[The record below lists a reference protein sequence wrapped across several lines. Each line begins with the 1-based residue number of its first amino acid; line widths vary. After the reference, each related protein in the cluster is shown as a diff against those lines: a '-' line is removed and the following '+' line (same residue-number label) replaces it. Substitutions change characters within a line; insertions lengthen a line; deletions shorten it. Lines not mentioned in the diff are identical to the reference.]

1 MLTEMILSMMTRLSF
16 PKTFA
21 TLFAAVVVAGLMVL
35 PASAQQTGEEI
46 RTADYDVSELTYPD
60 LPDFEVPE
68 PTRVELDNGMI
79 VFLLEDPELPQVNA
93 VARIGVGAVY
103 EPAEKRG
110 LASVTGTVMR
120 TGGTDGMSPDSVN
133 TVLENLGASVETNIG
148 ETSGSAYMSTLSDHV
163 DTVLPVFAEILR
175 APAFAEE
182 KVQQAKSRQKSGISR
197 RNDNAR
203 RIASREFDE
212 ILYGED
218 SPYAR
223 TPELYTIDRIEREDL
238 VDFHG
243 QYVHPNNVIVSVWGD
258 FDADR
263 MEQQLREQFGDWQ
276 APDDFTPPTP
286 PEPEAS
292 RTYSVNYVPKS
303 DVTQSTIYMGH
314 LGEITRDS
322 DDYSAVT
329 VMNEVLSGGFSGRL
343 FQQVRKEKGLAYAVY
358 GNYSAGYD
366 RAGRFFAGVGS
377 KSSSTVEATQAVMT
391 EVERMKQEAPAQE
404 ELTLA
409 KDSYL
414 NSFVFN
420 FDTEREI
427 LSRRATYEY
436 HDYPSNFLQ
445 QTRDAIEEVTPDD
458 VLSAAQTYLHP
469 DDSHILVVGNGNQF
483 SEDLSTLSQDGTVDT
498 LDISIPREPPSEDQD
513 APTAAEEEAMM
524 AGQELMASAK
534 EALGGSDF
542 DQIQNM
548 RVVTEQ
554 QGNESTLV
562 IRLPN
567 QLRTE
572 VNTAMGSITVVNDG
586 ETMKMKTP
594 KGTRTAPPSVRSRI
608 MGQLWRSIPYLM
620 ANLDHDQL
628 TVTAQGDTTME
639 ETTYQVARVDPPAGS
654 AYTLYLNAETMQPER
669 LTLEQTNPRS
679 GQQVRVTQTFADFR
693 EVSGVVLPFTTETVQ
708 SVGEKEKT
716 ITATIQSIDINV
728 DLEDGLFTIDSS
740 TGEGASQ

>member
-1 MLTEMILSMMTRLSF
+1 MNCVHPSRLLSVTVLS
-16 PKTFA
+16 
-21 TLFAAVVVAGLMVL
+21 LCLIGLCAVQ
-35 PASAQQTGEEI
+35 PASAQEDSVQ
-46 RTADYDVSELTYPD
+46 TADYDVTELTYPD

-68 PTRVELDNGMI
+68 PERVELENGMTI
-79 VFLLEDPELPQVNA
+79 FLLEDSELPQVNTT
-93 VARIGVGAVY
+93 ARIGVGSVY

-110 LASVTGTVMR
+110 LASITGTVMR
-120 TGGTDGMSPDSVN
+120 TGGTESMAPDSLN
-133 TVLENLGASVETNIG
+133 TVLENIGATVETNIG
-148 ETSGSAYMSTLSDHV
+148 ETSGSAYVSTLADHV
-163 DTVLPVFAEILR
+163 DTVLPIFAEVLR
-175 APAFAEE
+175 QPAFAEDR
-182 KVQQAKSRQKSGISR
+182 VQQAKSRVKSGISR
-197 RNDNAR
+197 RNDNASSIVR
-203 RIASREFDE
+203 RVFDKT
-212 ILYGED
+212 LYGED

-223 TPELYTIDRIEREDL
+223 TPELYTVDRVQRQDL
-238 VDFHG
+238 VDFHD
-243 QYVHPNNVIVSVWGD
+243 QYVHPNNVILSVWGD
-258 FDADR
+258 FDADQ
-263 MEQQLREQFGDWQ
+263 MEQALREQFGDWE
-276 APDDFTPPTP
+276 APADFEPPTP
-286 PEPEAS
+286 PEPDAERAH
-292 RTYSVNYVPKS
+292 SVNFVQKS
-303 DVTQSTIYMGH
+303 DVNQSKIRMGH
-314 LGEITRDS
+314 PGELTRRS
-322 DDYSAVT
+322 DDYASVQM
-329 VMNEVLSGGFSGRL
+329 MNEVLSGGFSGRL
-343 FQQVRKEKGLAYAVY
+343 FQEVRREKGLAYSVGGAY
-358 GNYSAGYD
+358 TAGYN
-366 RAGRFFAGVGS
+366 RPGRFYAGVAS
-377 KSSSTVEATQAVMT
+377 QSASTVEATNAVMT
-391 EVERMKQEAPAQE
+391 EVERMREEPPTQE
-404 ELTLA
+404 ELGLA

-420 FDTEREI
+420 FDSEREI

-436 HDYPSNFLQ
+436 YGYPADFLQ

-469 DDSHILVVGNGNQF
+469 DDSHILVVGNRNQF
-483 SEDLSTLSQDGTVDT
+483 SENLSTLSQDGAVDT

-572 VNTAMGSITVVNDG
+572 LNTAMGSITVVNDG

-608 MGQLWRSIPYLM
+608 MGQLWRSVPYLM
-620 ANLDHDQL
+620 ANLGHDGL
-628 TVTAQGDTTME
+628 TVTARGDTTME

>member
-1 MLTEMILSMMTRLSF
+1 MNSPHPSRLLSITALS
-16 PKTFA
+16 
-21 TLFAAVVVAGLMVL
+21 LLLIGLCPVQ
-35 PASAQQTGEEI
+35 PASAQEDGIQ
-46 RTADYDVSELTYPD
+46 TADYDVTELTYPD

-68 PTRVELDNGMI
+68 PERVELENGMTI
-79 VFLLEDPELPQVNA
+79 FLLEDSELPQVNA
-93 VARIGVGAVY
+93 TARIGVGSVY

-110 LASVTGTVMR
+110 LASITGTVMR
-120 TGGTDGMSPDSVN
+120 TGGTESMAPDSLN
-133 TVLENLGASVETNIG
+133 TVLENIGATVETNIG
-148 ETSGSAYMSTLSDHV
+148 ETSGSAYMSTLADHV
-163 DTVLPVFAEILR
+163 DTVLPIFAEVLR
-175 APAFAEE
+175 QPAFAEDR
-182 KVQQAKSRQKSGISR
+182 VQQAKSRVKSGISR
-197 RNDNAR
+197 RNDNASS
-203 RIASREFDE
+203 IVGREFE
-212 ILYGED
+212 KVLYGED

-223 TPELYTIDRIEREDL
+223 TPELYTVDRVRRQDL
-238 VDFHG
+238 VDFHD
-243 QYVHPNNVIVSVWGD
+243 QYVHPNNVILSVWGD
-258 FDADR
+258 FDADQ
-263 MEQQLREQFGDWQ
+263 MEQTLREQFGDWE
-276 APDDFTPPTP
+276 APADFEPPTP
-286 PEPEAS
+286 PEPDAERAH
-292 RTYSVNYVPKS
+292 SVNFVQKS
-303 DVTQSTIYMGH
+303 DVNQSKIRMGH
-314 LGEITRDS
+314 PGELTRRS
-322 DDYSAVT
+322 DDYASVQM
-329 VMNEVLSGGFSGRL
+329 MNEVLSGGFSGRL
-343 FQQVRKEKGLAYAVY
+343 FQEVRREKGLAYSVNGAY
-358 GNYSAGYD
+358 TAGYN
-366 RAGRFFAGVGS
+366 RPGRFYAGVAS
-377 KSSSTVEATQAVMT
+377 QSASTVEATNAVMT
-391 EVERMKQEAPAQE
+391 EVERMREEPPTQE
-404 ELTLA
+404 ELGLA

-420 FDTEREI
+420 FDSEREI

-436 HDYPSNFLQ
+436 YGYPADFLQ
-445 QTRDAIEEVTPDD
+445 QTRDAIEGVTPDD

-572 VNTAMGSITVVNDG
+572 LNTAMGSITVVNDG

-608 MGQLWRSIPYLM
+608 MGQLWRSVPYLM

-628 TVTAQGDTTME
+628 TVTARGDTTME
-639 ETTYQVARVDPPAGS
+639 ETTYQLARVDPPAGS

>member
-1 MLTEMILSMMTRLSF
+1 LSVTALS
-16 PKTFA
+16 
-21 TLFAAVVVAGLMVL
+21 LLLIGLCPVQ
-35 PASAQQTGEEI
+35 PASAQEDSIQ
-46 RTADYDVSELTYPD
+46 TADYDVTELTYPD

-68 PTRVELDNGMI
+68 PERVELENGMTI
-79 VFLLEDPELPQVNA
+79 FLLEDSELPQVNA
-93 VARIGVGAVY
+93 TARIGVGSVY

-110 LASVTGTVMR
+110 LASITGTVMR
-120 TGGTDGMSPDSVN
+120 TGGTESMAPDSLN
-133 TVLENLGASVETNIG
+133 TVLENIGATVETNIG
-148 ETSGSAYMSTLSDHV
+148 ETSGSAYMSTLADHV
-163 DTVLPVFAEILR
+163 DTVLPIFAEVLR
-175 APAFAEE
+175 QPAFAEDR
-182 KVQQAKSRQKSGISR
+182 VQQAKSRVKSGISR
-197 RNDNAR
+197 RNDNASS
-203 RIASREFDE
+203 IVGREFE
-212 ILYGED
+212 KVLYGED

-223 TPELYTIDRIEREDL
+223 TPELYTVDRVRRQDL
-238 VDFHG
+238 VDFHD
-243 QYVHPNNVIVSVWGD
+243 QYVHPNNVILSVWGD
-258 FDADR
+258 FDADQ
-263 MEQQLREQFGDWQ
+263 MEQTLREQFGDWE
-276 APDDFTPPTP
+276 APADFEPPTP
-286 PEPEAS
+286 PEPDAERAH
-292 RTYSVNYVPKS
+292 SVNFVQKS
-303 DVTQSTIYMGH
+303 DVNQSKIRMGH
-314 LGEITRDS
+314 PGELTRRS
-322 DDYSAVT
+322 DDYASVQM
-329 VMNEVLSGGFSGRL
+329 MNEVLSGGFSGRL
-343 FQQVRKEKGLAYAVY
+343 FQEVRREKGLAYSVNGAY
-358 GNYSAGYD
+358 TAGYN
-366 RAGRFFAGVGS
+366 RPGRFYAGVAS
-377 KSSSTVEATQAVMT
+377 QSASTVEATNAVMT
-391 EVERMKQEAPAQE
+391 EVERMREEPPTQE
-404 ELTLA
+404 ELGLA

-420 FDTEREI
+420 FDSEREI

-436 HDYPSNFLQ
+436 YGYPADFLQ

-608 MGQLWRSIPYLM
+608 MGQLWRSVPYLM
-620 ANLDHDQL
+620 ANLDHDGL
-628 TVTAQGDTTME
+628 TVTARGDTTME
-639 ETTYQVARVDPPAGS
+639 ETTYQLARVDPPAGS

>member
-1 MLTEMILSMMTRLSF
+1 MNCSHASRLLSITALS
-16 PKTFA
+16 
-21 TLFAAVVVAGLMVL
+21 LLLIGLCPVQ
-35 PASAQQTGEEI
+35 PASAQEDSIQ
-46 RTADYDVSELTYPD
+46 TADYDVTELTYPD

-68 PTRVELDNGMI
+68 PERVELENGMTI
-79 VFLLEDPELPQVNA
+79 FLLEDSELPQVNA
-93 VARIGVGAVY
+93 TARIGVGSVY

-110 LASVTGTVMR
+110 LASITGTVMR
-120 TGGTDGMSPDSVN
+120 TGGTESMAPDSLN
-133 TVLENLGASVETNIG
+133 TVLENIGATVETNIG
-148 ETSGSAYMSTLSDHV
+148 ETSGSAYMSTLADHV
-163 DTVLPVFAEILR
+163 DTVLPIFAEVLR
-175 APAFAEE
+175 QPAFAEDR
-182 KVQQAKSRQKSGISR
+182 VQQAKSRVKSGISR
-197 RNDNAR
+197 RNDNASS
-203 RIASREFDE
+203 IVGREFE
-212 ILYGED
+212 EVLYGED

-223 TPELYTIDRIEREDL
+223 TPELYTVDRVRRQDL
-238 VDFHG
+238 VDFHD
-243 QYVHPNNVIVSVWGD
+243 QYVHPNNVILSVWGD
-258 FDADR
+258 FDADQ
-263 MEQQLREQFGDWQ
+263 MEQTLREQFGDWE
-276 APDDFTPPTP
+276 APADFEPPTP
-286 PEPEAS
+286 PEPDAERAH
-292 RTYSVNYVPKS
+292 SVNFVQKS
-303 DVTQSTIYMGH
+303 DVNQSKIRMGH
-314 LGEITRDS
+314 PGELTRRS
-322 DDYSAVT
+322 DDYASVQM
-329 VMNEVLSGGFSGRL
+329 MNEVLSGGFSGRL
-343 FQQVRKEKGLAYAVY
+343 FQEVRREKGLAYSVNGAY
-358 GNYSAGYD
+358 TAGYN
-366 RAGRFFAGVGS
+366 RPGRFYAGVAS
-377 KSSSTVEATQAVMT
+377 QSASTVEATNAVLT
-391 EVERMKQEAPAQE
+391 EVERMREEPPTQE
-404 ELTLA
+404 ELGLA

-420 FDTEREI
+420 FDSEREI

-436 HDYPSNFLQ
+436 YGYPADFLQ
-445 QTRDAIEEVTPDD
+445 QTRDAIEGVTPDD

-483 SEDLSTLSQDGTVDT
+483 SEDLSTLSQDGAVDT

-513 APTAAEEEAMM
+513 APTVAEEEAMM

-572 VNTAMGSITVVNDG
+572 LNTAMGSITVVNDG

-608 MGQLWRSIPYLM
+608 MGQLWRSVPYLM
-620 ANLDHDQL
+620 ANLGHDGL
-628 TVTAQGDTTME
+628 TVTARGDTTME
-639 ETTYQVARVDPPAGS
+639 ETTYQLARVDPPAGS

>member
-1 MLTEMILSMMTRLSF
+1 MNSPYPSRFLSITALS
-16 PKTFA
+16 
-21 TLFAAVVVAGLMVL
+21 LLLIGLCPVQ
-35 PASAQQTGEEI
+35 PASAQEDGIQ
-46 RTADYDVSELTYPD
+46 TADYDVTELTYPD
-60 LPDFEVPE
+60 LPDFKVPE
-68 PTRVELDNGMI
+68 PERVELENGMTI
-79 VFLLEDPELPQVNA
+79 FLLEDSELPQVNA
-93 VARIGVGAVY
+93 TARIGVGSVY

-110 LASVTGTVMR
+110 LASITGTVMR
-120 TGGTDGMSPDSVN
+120 TGGTESMAPDSLN
-133 TVLENLGASVETNIG
+133 TVLENIGATVETNIG
-148 ETSGSAYMSTLSDHV
+148 ETSGSAYMSTLADHV
-163 DTVLPVFAEILR
+163 DTVLPIFAEVLR
-175 APAFAEE
+175 QPAFAEDR
-182 KVQQAKSRQKSGISR
+182 VQQAKSRVKSGISR
-197 RNDNAR
+197 RNDNASS
-203 RIASREFDE
+203 IVGREFE
-212 ILYGED
+212 KVLYGED

-223 TPELYTIDRIEREDL
+223 TPELYTVDRVRRQDL
-238 VDFHG
+238 VDFHD
-243 QYVHPNNVIVSVWGD
+243 QYVHPNNVILSVWGD
-258 FDADR
+258 FEADQ
-263 MEQQLREQFGDWQ
+263 MEQTLREQFGDWE
-276 APDDFTPPTP
+276 APADFEPPTP
-286 PEPEAS
+286 PEPDAERAH
-292 RTYSVNYVPKS
+292 SVNFVQKS
-303 DVTQSTIYMGH
+303 DVNQSKIRMGH
-314 LGEITRDS
+314 PGELTRRS
-322 DDYSAVT
+322 DDYASVQM
-329 VMNEVLSGGFSGRL
+329 MNEVLSGGFSGRL
-343 FQQVRKEKGLAYAVY
+343 FQEVRREKGLAYSVNGAY
-358 GNYSAGYD
+358 TAGYN
-366 RAGRFFAGVGS
+366 RPGRFYAGVAS
-377 KSSSTVEATQAVMT
+377 QSASTVEATNAVMT
-391 EVERMKQEAPAQE
+391 EVERMREEPPTEE
-404 ELTLA
+404 ELGLA

-420 FDTEREI
+420 FDSEREI
-427 LSRRATYEY
+427 LGRRATYEY
-436 HDYPSNFLQ
+436 YDYPADFLQ

-608 MGQLWRSIPYLM
+608 MGQLWRSVPYLM

-628 TVTAQGDTTME
+628 TVTARGDTTME
-639 ETTYQVARVDPPAGS
+639 ETTYQLARVDPPAGS

>member
-1 MLTEMILSMMTRLSF
+1 MNSPHPSRLLSITALS
-16 PKTFA
+16 
-21 TLFAAVVVAGLMVL
+21 LLLIGLCPVQ
-35 PASAQQTGEEI
+35 PASAQEDSIQ
-46 RTADYDVSELTYPD
+46 TADYDVTELTYPD

-68 PTRVELDNGMI
+68 PERVELENGMTI
-79 VFLLEDPELPQVNA
+79 FLLEDPELPQVNA
-93 VARIGVGAVY
+93 TARIGVGSVY

-110 LASVTGTVMR
+110 LASITGTVMR
-120 TGGTDGMSPDSVN
+120 TGGTESMAPDSLN
-133 TVLENLGASVETNIG
+133 TVLENIGATVETNIG
-148 ETSGSAYMSTLSDHV
+148 ETSGSAYMSTLANHV
-163 DTVLPVFAEILR
+163 DTVLPIFAEVLR
-175 APAFAEE
+175 QPAFAEDR
-182 KVQQAKSRQKSGISR
+182 VQQAKSRVKSGISR
-197 RNDNAR
+197 RNDNASSIVR
-203 RIASREFDE
+203 RVFDKT
-212 ILYGED
+212 LYGED

-223 TPELYTIDRIEREDL
+223 TPELYTVDRVQRQDL
-238 VDFHG
+238 VDFHD
-243 QYVHPNNVIVSVWGD
+243 QYVHPNNVILSVWGD
-258 FDADR
+258 FDADQ
-263 MEQQLREQFGDWQ
+263 MEQTLREQFGDWE
-276 APDDFTPPTP
+276 APADFEPPTP
-286 PEPEAS
+286 PEPDAERAH
-292 RTYSVNYVPKS
+292 SVNFVQKS
-303 DVTQSTIYMGH
+303 DVNQSKIRMGH
-314 LGEITRDS
+314 PGELTRRS
-322 DDYSAVT
+322 DDYASVQM
-329 VMNEVLSGGFSGRL
+329 MNEVLSGGFSGRL
-343 FQQVRKEKGLAYAVY
+343 FQEVRREKGLAYSVNGAY
-358 GNYSAGYD
+358 TAGYN
-366 RAGRFFAGVGS
+366 RPGRFYAGVAS
-377 KSSSTVEATQAVMT
+377 QSASTVEATNAVMT
-391 EVERMKQEAPAQE
+391 EVERMREEPPTQE
-404 ELTLA
+404 ELGLA

-420 FDTEREI
+420 FDSEREI

-436 HDYPSNFLQ
+436 YGYPANFLQ

-483 SEDLSTLSQDGTVDT
+483 SEDLSTLSQDGAVDT

-513 APTAAEEEAMM
+513 APTVAEEEAMM

-572 VNTAMGSITVVNDG
+572 LNTAMGSITVVNDG

-608 MGQLWRSIPYLM
+608 MGQLWRSVPYLM

-628 TVTAQGDTTME
+628 TITARGDTTME
-639 ETTYQVARVDPPAGS
+639 ETTYQLARVDPPAGS

>member
-1 MLTEMILSMMTRLSF
+1 MNCVHPSRLLSVTALS
-16 PKTFA
+16 
-21 TLFAAVVVAGLMVL
+21 LLLIGLYAAQS
-35 PASAQQTGEEI
+35 ASAQEDDIQ
-46 RTADYDVSELTYPD
+46 TADYDVTELTYPD

-68 PTRVELDNGMI
+68 PERVELENGMTI
-79 VFLLEDPELPQVNA
+79 FLLEDSELPQVNA
-93 VARIGVGAVY
+93 TARIGVGSVY

-110 LASVTGTVMR
+110 LASITGTVMR
-120 TGGTDGMSPDSVN
+120 TGGTESMAPDSLN
-133 TVLENLGASVETNIG
+133 TVLENIGATVETNIG
-148 ETSGSAYMSTLSDHV
+148 ETSGSAYMSTLADHV
-163 DTVLPVFAEILR
+163 DTVLPIFAEVLR
-175 APAFAEE
+175 QPAFAEDR
-182 KVQQAKSRQKSGISR
+182 VQQAKSRVKSGISR
-197 RNDNAR
+197 RNDNASSIVR
-203 RIASREFDE
+203 RVFDKT
-212 ILYGED
+212 LYGED

-223 TPELYTIDRIEREDL
+223 TPELYTVDRVQRQDL
-238 VDFHG
+238 VDFHD
-243 QYVHPNNVIVSVWGD
+243 QYVHPNNVILSVWGD
-258 FDADR
+258 IDADQ
-263 MEQQLREQFGDWQ
+263 MGQALREQFGDWE
-276 APDDFTPPTP
+276 APADFEPPTP
-286 PEPEAS
+286 PEPDAERAH
-292 RTYSVNYVPKS
+292 SVNFVQKS
-303 DVTQSTIYMGH
+303 DVNQSKIRMGH
-314 LGEITRDS
+314 PGELTRRS
-322 DDYSAVT
+322 DDYASVQM
-329 VMNEVLSGGFSGRL
+329 MNEVLSGGFSGRL
-343 FQQVRKEKGLAYAVY
+343 FQEVRREKGLAYSVDGAY
-358 GNYSAGYD
+358 TAGYD
-366 RAGRFFAGVGS
+366 RPGRFYAGVAS
-377 KSSSTVEATQAVMT
+377 QSASTVEATNAVMT
-391 EVERMKQEAPAQE
+391 EVERMREEPPTQE
-404 ELTLA
+404 ELGLA

-420 FDTEREI
+420 FDSEREI

-436 HDYPSNFLQ
+436 YGYPADFLQ

-513 APTAAEEEAMM
+513 APTVAEEEAMM

-534 EALGGSDF
+534 EALGGPDF

-572 VNTAMGSITVVNDG
+572 LNTAMGSITVVNDG

-608 MGQLWRSIPYLM
+608 MGQLWRSLPYLM

-628 TVTAQGDTTME
+628 TVTARGDTTME
-639 ETTYQVARVDPPAGS
+639 GTTYQLARVDPPAGS

-693 EVSGVVLPFTTETVQ
+693 EVSGVVLPFTTETVR

>member
-1 MLTEMILSMMTRLSF
+1 MNCVHPSRLLSVTVLS
-16 PKTFA
+16 
-21 TLFAAVVVAGLMVL
+21 LCLIGLCPVQ
-35 PASAQQTGEEI
+35 PASAQEYSIQ
-46 RTADYDVSELTYPD
+46 TADYDVTELTYPD

-68 PTRVELDNGMI
+68 PERVELENGMTI
-79 VFLLEDPELPQVNA
+79 FLLEDSELPQVNA
-93 VARIGVGAVY
+93 TARIGVGSVY

-110 LASVTGTVMR
+110 LASITGTVMR
-120 TGGTDGMSPDSVN
+120 TGGTESMAPDSLN
-133 TVLENLGASVETNIG
+133 TVLENIGATVETNIG
-148 ETSGSAYMSTLSDHV
+148 ETSGSAYMSTLADHV
-163 DTVLPVFAEILR
+163 DTVLPIFAEVLR
-175 APAFAEE
+175 QPAFAEDR
-182 KVQQAKSRQKSGISR
+182 VQQAKSRVKSGISR
-197 RNDNAR
+197 RNDNASSIVR
-203 RIASREFDE
+203 RVFDKT
-212 ILYGED
+212 LYGED

-223 TPELYTIDRIEREDL
+223 TPELYTVDRVQRQDL
-238 VDFHG
+238 VDFHD
-243 QYVHPNNVIVSVWGD
+243 QYVHPNNVILSVWGD
-258 FDADR
+258 FDADQ
-263 MEQQLREQFGDWQ
+263 MEQTLREQFGGWE
-276 APDDFTPPTP
+276 APADFEPPTP
-286 PEPEAS
+286 PEPDAERAH
-292 RTYSVNYVPKS
+292 SVNFVQKS
-303 DVTQSTIYMGH
+303 DVNQSKIRMGH
-314 LGEITRDS
+314 PGELTRRS
-322 DDYSAVT
+322 DDYASVQM
-329 VMNEVLSGGFSGRL
+329 MNEVLSGGFSGRL
-343 FQQVRKEKGLAYAVY
+343 FQEVRREKGLAYSVNGAY
-358 GNYSAGYD
+358 TAGYN
-366 RAGRFFAGVGS
+366 RPGRFYAGVAS
-377 KSSSTVEATQAVMT
+377 QSASTVEATNAVMT
-391 EVERMKQEAPAQE
+391 EVERMREEPPTQE
-404 ELTLA
+404 ELGLA

-420 FDTEREI
+420 FDSEREI

-436 HDYPSNFLQ
+436 YGYSADFLQ

-469 DDSHILVVGNGNQF
+469 GDSHVLVVGNGNQF
-483 SEDLSTLSQDGTVDT
+483 SEDLSTLSQDGAVDT

-572 VNTAMGSITVVNDG
+572 LNTAMGSITVVNDG

-608 MGQLWRSIPYLM
+608 MGQLWRSVPYLM

-628 TVTAQGDTTME
+628 TVTARGDTTVE

>member
-1 MLTEMILSMMTRLSF
+1 MNCVHPSRLLSVTVLS
-16 PKTFA
+16 
-21 TLFAAVVVAGLMVL
+21 LFLIGLCAVQ
-35 PASAQQTGEEI
+35 PASAQEDSIQ
-46 RTADYDVSELTYPD
+46 TADYDVTELTYPD

-68 PTRVELDNGMI
+68 PERVELENGMTI
-79 VFLLEDPELPQVNA
+79 FLLEDSELPQVNA
-93 VARIGVGAVY
+93 TARIGVGSVY

-110 LASVTGTVMR
+110 LASITGTVMR
-120 TGGTDGMSPDSVN
+120 TGGTESMAPDSLN
-133 TVLENLGASVETNIG
+133 TVLENIGATVETSIG
-148 ETSGSAYMSTLSDHV
+148 ETSGSAYMSTLDDHV
-163 DTVLPVFAEILR
+163 DTVLPIFAEVLR
-175 APAFAEE
+175 QPAFAEDR
-182 KVQQAKSRQKSGISR
+182 VQQAKSRVKSGISR
-197 RNDNAR
+197 RNDNASS
-203 RIASREFDE
+203 IVGREFE
-212 ILYGED
+212 KVLYGED

-223 TPELYTIDRIEREDL
+223 TPELYTVDRVRRQDL
-238 VDFHG
+238 VDFHD
-243 QYVHPNNVIVSVWGD
+243 QYVHPNNVILSVWGD
-258 FDADR
+258 FDADQ
-263 MEQQLREQFGDWQ
+263 MEQTLREQFGDWE
-276 APDDFTPPTP
+276 APADFEPPTP
-286 PEPEAS
+286 PEPDAERAH
-292 RTYSVNYVPKS
+292 SVNFVQKS
-303 DVTQSTIYMGH
+303 DVNQSKIRMGH
-314 LGEITRDS
+314 PGELTRRS
-322 DDYSAVT
+322 DDYASVQM
-329 VMNEVLSGGFSGRL
+329 MNEVLSGGFSGRL
-343 FQQVRKEKGLAYAVY
+343 FQEVRREKGLAYSVNGAY
-358 GNYSAGYD
+358 TAGYN
-366 RAGRFFAGVGS
+366 RPGRFYAGVAS
-377 KSSSTVEATQAVMT
+377 QSASTVEATNAVMT
-391 EVERMKQEAPAQE
+391 EVERMREEPPTQE
-404 ELTLA
+404 ELGLA

-420 FDTEREI
+420 FDSEREI

-436 HDYPSNFLQ
+436 YGYPADFLQ

-483 SEDLSTLSQDGTVDT
+483 SEDLSTLSQDGAVDT

-608 MGQLWRSIPYLM
+608 IGQLWRSIPYLM

-628 TVTAQGDTTME
+628 TVTARGDTTME
-639 ETTYQVARVDPPAGS
+639 ETTYQLARVDPPAGS

>member
-1 MLTEMILSMMTRLSF
+1 MNCVHPSRLLSVTVLS
-16 PKTFA
+16 
-21 TLFAAVVVAGLMVL
+21 LCLIGLCAVQ
-35 PASAQQTGEEI
+35 PASAQEDSVQ
-46 RTADYDVSELTYPD
+46 TADYDVTELTYPD

-68 PTRVELDNGMI
+68 PERVELENGMTI
-79 VFLLEDPELPQVNA
+79 FLLEDSELPQVNA
-93 VARIGVGAVY
+93 TARIGVGSVY

-110 LASVTGTVMR
+110 LASITGTVMR
-120 TGGTDGMSPDSVN
+120 TGGTESMAPDSLN
-133 TVLENLGASVETNIG
+133 TVLENIGATVETNIG
-148 ETSGSAYMSTLSDHV
+148 ETSGSAYMSTLADHV
-163 DTVLPVFAEILR
+163 DTVLPIFAEVLR
-175 APAFAEE
+175 QPAFAEDR
-182 KVQQAKSRQKSGISR
+182 VQQAKSRVKSGISR
-197 RNDNAR
+197 RNDNASSIVR
-203 RIASREFDE
+203 RVFDKT
-212 ILYGED
+212 LYGED

-223 TPELYTIDRIEREDL
+223 TPELYTVDRVQRQDL
-238 VDFHG
+238 VDFHY
-243 QYVHPNNVIVSVWGD
+243 QYVHPNNVILSVWGD
-258 FDADR
+258 FDADQ
-263 MEQQLREQFGDWQ
+263 MEQTLREQFGDWE
-276 APDDFTPPTP
+276 APADFEPPTP
-286 PEPEAS
+286 PEPDAERAH
-292 RTYSVNYVPKS
+292 SVNFVQKS
-303 DVTQSTIYMGH
+303 DVNQSKIRMGH
-314 LGEITRDS
+314 PGELTRRS
-322 DDYSAVT
+322 DDYASVQM
-329 VMNEVLSGGFSGRL
+329 MNEVLSGGFSGRL
-343 FQQVRKEKGLAYAVY
+343 FQEVRREKGLAYSVNGAY
-358 GNYSAGYD
+358 TAGYN
-366 RAGRFFAGVGS
+366 RPGRFYAGVAS
-377 KSSSTVEATQAVMT
+377 QSASTVEATNAVMT
-391 EVERMKQEAPAQE
+391 EVERMREEPPTEE
-404 ELTLA
+404 ELGLA

-420 FDTEREI
+420 FDSEREI

-436 HDYPSNFLQ
+436 YGYPADFLQ

-483 SEDLSTLSQDGTVDT
+483 SEDLSTLSQDGMVDT

-608 MGQLWRSIPYLM
+608 MGQLWRSVPYLM

-628 TVTAQGDTTME
+628 TVTARGDTTME
-639 ETTYQVARVDPPAGS
+639 ETTYQLARVDPPAGS

>member
-1 MLTEMILSMMTRLSF
+1 MNCVHPSRLLSVTALS
-16 PKTFA
+16 
-21 TLFAAVVVAGLMVL
+21 LLLIGLCPVQ
-35 PASAQQTGEEI
+35 PAPAQEDSIQ
-46 RTADYDVSELTYPD
+46 TADYDVTELTYPD

-68 PTRVELDNGMI
+68 PERVELENGMTI
-79 VFLLEDPELPQVNA
+79 FLLEDSELPQVNA
-93 VARIGVGAVY
+93 TARIGVGSVY

-110 LASVTGTVMR
+110 LASITGTVMR
-120 TGGTDGMSPDSVN
+120 TGGTESMAPDSLN
-133 TVLENLGASVETNIG
+133 TVLENIGATVETNIG
-148 ETSGSAYMSTLSDHV
+148 EASGSAYMSTLADHV
-163 DTVLPVFAEILR
+163 DTVLPIFAEVLR
-175 APAFAEE
+175 QPAFAEDR
-182 KVQQAKSRQKSGISR
+182 VQQAKSRVKSGISR
-197 RNDNAR
+197 RNDNASSIVR
-203 RIASREFDE
+203 RVFDKT
-212 ILYGED
+212 LYGED

-223 TPELYTIDRIEREDL
+223 TPELYTVDRVQRQDL
-238 VDFHG
+238 VDFHD
-243 QYVHPNNVIVSVWGD
+243 QYVHPNNVILSVWGD
-258 FDADR
+258 FDADQ
-263 MEQQLREQFGDWQ
+263 MEQTLREQFGDWE
-276 APDDFTPPTP
+276 APADFEPPTP
-286 PEPEAS
+286 PEPDAERAH
-292 RTYSVNYVPKS
+292 SVNFVQKS
-303 DVTQSTIYMGH
+303 DVNQSKIRMGH
-314 LGEITRDS
+314 PGELTRRS
-322 DDYSAVT
+322 DDYASVQM
-329 VMNEVLSGGFSGRL
+329 MNEVLSGGFSGRL
-343 FQQVRKEKGLAYAVY
+343 FQEVRREKGLAYSVNGAY
-358 GNYSAGYD
+358 TAGYN
-366 RAGRFFAGVGS
+366 RPGRFYAGVAS
-377 KSSSTVEATQAVMT
+377 QSASTVEATNAVMT
-391 EVERMKQEAPAQE
+391 EVERMREEPPTQE
-404 ELTLA
+404 ELGLA

-420 FDTEREI
+420 FDSEREI

-436 HDYPSNFLQ
+436 YGYPADFLQ

-483 SEDLSTLSQDGTVDT
+483 SEDLSTLSQDGAVDT

-513 APTAAEEEAMM
+513 APTVAEEEAMM

-608 MGQLWRSIPYLM
+608 MGQLWRSVPYLM

-628 TVTAQGDTTME
+628 TVTARGDTTME
-639 ETTYQVARVDPPAGS
+639 ETTYQLARVDPPAGS

>member
-1 MLTEMILSMMTRLSF
+1 MNCVHPSRLLSATVLS
-16 PKTFA
+16 
-21 TLFAAVVVAGLMVL
+21 LFLIDLCTVQ
-35 PASAQQTGEEI
+35 PASAQEDSVQ
-46 RTADYDVSELTYPD
+46 TADYDVTELTYPD

-68 PTRVELDNGMI
+68 PERVELENGMTI
-79 VFLLEDPELPQVNA
+79 FLLEDPELPQVNA
-93 VARIGVGAVY
+93 TARIGVGSVY

-110 LASVTGTVMR
+110 LASITGTVMR
-120 TGGTDGMSPDSVN
+120 TGGTESMAPDSLN
-133 TVLENLGASVETNIG
+133 TVLENIGATVETNIG
-148 ETSGSAYMSTLSDHV
+148 ETSGSAYMSTLADHV
-163 DTVLPVFAEILR
+163 DTVLPIFAEVLR
-175 APAFAEE
+175 QPAFAEDR
-182 KVQQAKSRQKSGISR
+182 VQQAKSRVKSGISR
-197 RNDNAR
+197 RNDNASSIVR
-203 RIASREFDE
+203 RVFDKT
-212 ILYGED
+212 LYGED

-223 TPELYTIDRIEREDL
+223 TPELYTVDRVQRQDL
-238 VDFHG
+238 VDFHD
-243 QYVHPNNVIVSVWGD
+243 QYVHPNNVILSVWGD
-258 FDADR
+258 FDADQ
-263 MEQQLREQFGDWQ
+263 MEQTLREQFGDWE
-276 APDDFTPPTP
+276 APADFEPPTP
-286 PEPEAS
+286 PEPDAERAH
-292 RTYSVNYVPKS
+292 SVNFVQKS
-303 DVTQSTIYMGH
+303 DVNQSKIRMGH
-314 LGEITRDS
+314 PGELTRRS
-322 DDYSAVT
+322 DDYASVQM
-329 VMNEVLSGGFSGRL
+329 MNEVLSGGFSGRL
-343 FQQVRKEKGLAYAVY
+343 FQEVRREKGLAYSVNGAY
-358 GNYSAGYD
+358 TAGYN
-366 RAGRFFAGVGS
+366 RPGRFYAGVAS
-377 KSSSTVEATQAVMT
+377 QSASTVEATNAVLT
-391 EVERMKQEAPAQE
+391 EVERMREEPPTQE
-404 ELTLA
+404 ELGLA
-409 KDSYL
+409 KESYL

-420 FDTEREI
+420 FDSEREI

-436 HDYPSNFLQ
+436 YGYPADFLQ
-445 QTRDAIEEVTPDD
+445 QTRDAIEGVTPDD

-483 SEDLSTLSQDGTVDT
+483 SEDLSTLSQDGAVDT

-608 MGQLWRSIPYLM
+608 MGQLWRSVPYLM

-628 TVTAQGDTTME
+628 TVTARGDTTME
-639 ETTYQVARVDPPAGS
+639 ETTYQLARVDPPAGS

>member
-1 MLTEMILSMMTRLSF
+1 MNCVHPSRLLSVTVLS
-16 PKTFA
+16 
-21 TLFAAVVVAGLMVL
+21 LCLIGLCAVQ
-35 PASAQQTGEEI
+35 PASAQEDSIQ
-46 RTADYDVSELTYPD
+46 TADYDVTELTYPD

-68 PTRVELDNGMI
+68 PERVELENGMTI
-79 VFLLEDPELPQVNA
+79 FLLEDSELPQVNA
-93 VARIGVGAVY
+93 TARIGVGSVY

-110 LASVTGTVMR
+110 LASITGTVMR
-120 TGGTDGMSPDSVN
+120 TGGTESMAPDSLN
-133 TVLENLGASVETNIG
+133 TVLENIGATVETNIG
-148 ETSGSAYMSTLSDHV
+148 ETSGSAYVSTLADHV
-163 DTVLPVFAEILR
+163 DTVLPIFAEVLR
-175 APAFAEE
+175 QPAFAEDR
-182 KVQQAKSRQKSGISR
+182 VQQAKSRVKSGISR
-197 RNDNAR
+197 RNDNASS
-203 RIASREFDE
+203 IVGREFE
-212 ILYGED
+212 KVLYGED

-223 TPELYTIDRIEREDL
+223 TPELYTVDRVRRQDL
-238 VDFHG
+238 VDFHD
-243 QYVHPNNVIVSVWGD
+243 QYVHPNNVILSVWGD
-258 FDADR
+258 FDADQ
-263 MEQQLREQFGDWQ
+263 MEQTLREQFGDWE
-276 APDDFTPPTP
+276 APADFEPPTP
-286 PEPEAS
+286 PEPDAERAH
-292 RTYSVNYVPKS
+292 SVNFVQKS
-303 DVTQSTIYMGH
+303 DVNQSKIRMGH
-314 LGEITRDS
+314 PGELTRRS
-322 DDYSAVT
+322 DDYASVQM
-329 VMNEVLSGGFSGRL
+329 MNEVLSGGFSGRL
-343 FQQVRKEKGLAYAVY
+343 FQEVRREKGLAYSVGGAY
-358 GNYSAGYD
+358 TAGYN
-366 RAGRFFAGVGS
+366 RPGRFYAGVAS
-377 KSSSTVEATQAVMT
+377 QSASTVEATNAVMT
-391 EVERMKQEAPAQE
+391 EVERMREEPPTQE
-404 ELTLA
+404 ELGLA

-420 FDTEREI
+420 FDSEREI

-436 HDYPSNFLQ
+436 YGYPADFLQ

-483 SEDLSTLSQDGTVDT
+483 SEDLSTLSQDGAVDT

-608 MGQLWRSIPYLM
+608 MGQLWRSVPYLM
-620 ANLDHDQL
+620 ANLGHDGL
-628 TVTAQGDTTME
+628 TVTARGDTTME
-639 ETTYQVARVDPPAGS
+639 ETTYQLARVDPPAGS